1 MGQAALGTAIYAG
14 FTGDTTLAALVST
27 RIYPWSSVPP
37 APMRPYITY
46 RRVSQIRG
54 NAQGGAMAT
63 HAGARVQVD
72 VYADAQSAVDAICD
86 ALRTICNANSF
97 TGGLRRLAWDGGP
110 VDLPEYEPGAEQS
123 TPHVAIDMMATFKE
137 Q

>member
-14 FTGDTTLAALVST
+14 FIGDTTLAALVSD
-27 RIYPWSSVPP
+27 RVYPWSSVPP
-37 APMRPYITY
+37 APTRPYIAF

-72 VYADAQSAVDAICD
+72 VYANLQSEIDAICD
-86 ALRTICNANSF
+86 ALRTICNSNSF
-97 TGGLRRLAWDGGP
+97 TGGLRRLAWVGGP
-110 VDLPEYEPGAEQS
+110 VDLP
-123 TPHVAIDMMATFKE
+123 
-137 Q
+137 